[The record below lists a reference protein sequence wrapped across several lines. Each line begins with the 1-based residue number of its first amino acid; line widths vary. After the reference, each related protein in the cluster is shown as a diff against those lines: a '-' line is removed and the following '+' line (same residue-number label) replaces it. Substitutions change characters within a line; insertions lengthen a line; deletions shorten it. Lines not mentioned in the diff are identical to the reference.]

1 MLPLKSYK
9 EMLKWKYLKTS
20 MIQLKIL
27 PFSESVTRPREVFNL
42 WKKRWIWQMEL
53 ILRMMIQATMKEI
66 KPKWNLKSQLIM
78 KILSS
83 IILYK
88 SQFVLNIQWLCNFQ
102 EKVHNHRIMENIK
115 LLMIYQKT
123 KRLRKKRRKRKKK
136 NEN

>member
-1 MLPLKSYK
+1 MLQLKSYK
-9 EMLKWKYLKTS
+9 ETSKWKYLKTS

-102 EKVHNHRIMENIK
+102 EEVHNHRIMENRK